1 MAKKSNSS
9 SGRTAT
15 GTRNEMHTFEVY
27 VERTTGAALLC
38 VLTENLEDIDPP
50 EFWLPTSQIE
60 IIDIN
65 HKKNW
70 YTVEV
75 PEWLAIEKGLL

>member
-1 MAKKSNSS
+1 MAPRSKSG
-9 SGRTAT
+9 SGRSAS

-27 VERTTGAALLC
+27 VEKKGDAAMLC
-38 VLTENLEDIDPP
+38 VLTDNLDEVDPP
-50 EFWLPTSQIE
+50 EFWLPYSQIE
-60 IIDIN
+60 ITKID
-65 HKKNW
+65 HKKSW